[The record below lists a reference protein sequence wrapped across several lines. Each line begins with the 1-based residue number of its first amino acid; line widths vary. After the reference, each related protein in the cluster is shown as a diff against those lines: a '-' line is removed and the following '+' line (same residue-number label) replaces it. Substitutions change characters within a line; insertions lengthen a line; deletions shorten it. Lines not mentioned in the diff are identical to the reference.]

1 MSSSKSVTFNLNISN
16 EYNLHSRKS
25 SLNENLLKS
34 ESSNNRCSSDFT
46 NVKTSLSK
54 SNISRPSFISL
65 RQKSEKDIFHGP
77 RTDIFG
83 NKIIKGSK
91 NHKISF
97 IDQVSREKFA
107 EVVLIDSD
115 YLNYKKYNQ
124 INEECQCST
133 CFIF

>member
-91 NHKISF
+91 NHKVTF
-97 IDQVSREKFA
+97 IDEISREKIA
-107 EVVLIDSD
+107 HVVLINTETKNYNLND
-115 YLNYKKYNQ
+115 YEN
-124 INEECQCST
+124 CQCNVCS
-133 CFIF
+133 IY

>member
-77 RTDIFG
+77 RSDIYG

-91 NHKISF
+91 NHKVTF
-97 IDQVSREKFA
+97 IDEISREKFA

-115 YLNYKKYNQ
+115 YSNNKNANQ
-124 INEECQCST
+124 VNEECQCST

>member
-46 NVKTSLSK
+46 NIKTSLSK

-97 IDQVSREKFA
+97 IDQVSREKLA

-115 YLNYKKYNQ
+115 YSINKNANQ
-124 INEECQCST
+124 VNEECQCST